1 MARKGEA
8 SYKYSIDISELKK
21 GITDAN
27 RKIKEAQSEFK
38 AASAAMEDWEN
49 TTDGL
54 EAKLKSLD
62 KVQEEERNKLVLV
75 EKQLQLT
82 NERYGESSAQATN
95 MRIKLNNQ
103 QAALNKVVNEYNKY
117 SQRLDDVRAAEK
129 ETTNAADD
137 LADGLEEAN
146 DAAGKTDGYT
156 MAKDVMS
163 NLMSDG
169 IEKVTEK
176 VKDMVLELSGAQTAY
191 NNFSAKTGAVGQE
204 YNDAIDSLYNNAY
217 GSDRTAIAE
226 AMAEVQQQTNE
237 MDSSKLE
244 DYTAKAMLLEE
255 TFGYDVQESMRAV
268 NMLMEQ
274 FGVTSDEAFN
284 MLTQAS
290 QAGLNKNGDLLDT
303 VNEYSV
309 HYKQLGYSAEEM
321 FNSLQ
326 NGTAEGTFSVD
337 KLGDAMKEFGIRT
350 KDTAT
355 TTQEGFGLLGYSA
368 GVSAEQIQ
376 KAEEEIAK
384 LEKNL
389 SYAQA
394 EQAGFNEKTSDLTRQ
409 KNADKIAEYSD
420 ALKAAKRNLNS
431 LKNEGKG
438 ASGSIADLQARFAKG
453 GDTAKKATAEV
464 LKKLFSMDDKV
475 KQNQVGVDLFGT
487 MWEDLGVD
495 AIKALTDTQGE
506 ISKTTDAMEEIKD
519 LKYDDVNTQLT
530 QMWREIETE
539 FVKPVV
545 EKAIPEIKNG
555 VTWVKSNL
563 PTIVPVLSTIAG
575 IIAGMWTI
583 TKVGNFI
590 SAITSIATPVGAVT
604 AVVGALATA
613 IGGVALALQQNNFSL
628 PSDVQEHIDKVNELS
643 DAYNTTHDYIKKAAD
658 DNTSKYS
665 YYEGLWDELQKI
677 VDQNGKIKDGYKEHA
692 EFISNE
698 LSKAMGKDGEIKIVD
713 GVVQKWKELK
723 NTVDE
728 TLKLQQA
735 KSMLSS
741 YEDSYSEAVTKQGSA
756 QDNYNKILSDINAY
770 ESQKK
775 QKEQDV
781 ENLTAQILKTSELDV
796 YKRNNL
802 IAQKAQ
808 AQNDIRRLNEVL
820 SSGDNALYTKLSEA
834 EKVLTGYNAIIE
846 NYGRTQEAI
855 INGDANKVQ
864 EALTRLKNEF
874 VTADTGTKQT
884 LEAQIQTLTNK
895 YNEMKS
901 ASQVEGAKVNEQ
913 ELSNMKSLIDLA
925 KQELEKYKKATQE
938 KTNAT
943 NKSAKKAGEELTES
957 IKKGIQ
963 NGIKDGKIK
972 AGADE
977 LKNAI
982 DNELNQQEYFKNI
995 GKKAGEDII
1004 NAAIEELANRGGAK
1018 NIFSPQEF
1026 SSIAE
1031 ENNSQNPLTS
1041 NYYNTEIHQNFT
1053 NQALS
1058 PFEIYRNTKNI
1069 FNK

>member
-1 MARKGEA
+1 MARKDEA

-27 RKIKEAQSEFK
+27 RKIKEAQSEFR
-38 AASAAMEDWEN
+38 AASAAMEDWED

-62 KVQEEERNKLVLV
+62 KVQEEEKNKLALV
-75 EKQLQLT
+75 EKQLKLT
-82 NERYGESSAQATN
+82 NEQYGENSAQATN

-129 ETTNAADD
+129 EATNAADD
-137 LADGLEEAN
+137 LAESFEEAN
-146 DAAGKTDGYT
+146 DAASKTDGYT

-169 IEKVTEK
+169 IEKVTGK
-176 VKDMVLELSGAQTAY
+176 VKDMVLELSNAQSAY
-191 NNFSAKTGAVGQE
+191 NSFSAKTGAIGKE
-204 YNDAIDSLYNNAY
+204 YDEAIDSLYNNAY

-237 MDSSKLE
+237 MDSTKLE
-244 DYTAKAMLLEE
+244 NFTANALLLQE
-255 TFGYDVQESMRAV
+255 TFGYDIQESMRAV

-274 FGVTSDEAFN
+274 FGVTSDEAVN

-309 HYKQLGYSAEEM
+309 HYKQLGFSAEEM

-355 TTQEGFGLLGYSA
+355 TTQEGFSLLGYSA
-368 GVSAEQIQ
+368 EAAADQMKDGSESA
-376 KAEEEIAK
+376 
-384 LEKNL
+384 
-389 SYAQA
+389 
-394 EQAGFNEKTSDLTRQ
+394 SD
-409 KNADKIAEYSD
+409 
-420 ALKAAKRNLNS
+420 
-431 LKNEGKG
+431 
-438 ASGSIADLQARFAKG
+438 SIADLQSRFAKG
-453 GDTAKKATAEV
+453 GETAKKATNEV
-464 LKKLFSMDDKV
+464 LKRLFNMQDKV
-475 KQNQVGVDLFGT
+475 KQNQAGVDLFGT

-495 AIKALTDTQGE
+495 AVKALTDTQGE
-506 ISKTTDAMEEIKD
+506 ISKTTDAMTEIKD

-530 QMWREIETE
+530 KMWREIETD

-555 VTWVKSNL
+555 VVWVKANL
-563 PTIVPVLSTIAG
+563 PTIVPVLTTIAG
-575 IIAGMWTI
+575 IIAGMWTV
-583 TKVGNFI
+583 TKVGSFV

-604 AVVGALATA
+604 AVVAALATA
-613 IGGVALALQQNNFSL
+613 IGGVALALQQNSFSL
-628 PSDVQEHIDKVNELS
+628 PADVQEHIDKVNELS
-643 DAYNTTHDYIKKAAD
+643 DAYTSTHDNIKKAAD

-665 YYEGLWDELQKI
+665 YYEGLWAELKKI
-677 VDQNGKIKDGYKEHA
+677 VTKNGEIKKGYEEHA

-713 GVVQKWKELK
+713 GVVQKWTELK
-723 NTVDE
+723 DTVED

-741 YEDSYSEAVTKQGSA
+741 YEDSYNEAVTKQGSA
-756 QDNYNKILSDINAY
+756 QDNYNKILSDISAY
-770 ESQKK
+770 EK
-775 QKEQDV
+775 QKEQQQN
-781 ENLTAQILKTSELDV
+781 ELKKLTQQINNTDKLDV
-796 YKRNNL
+796 YKYNNL
-802 IAQKAQ
+802 VTQKVQTQ
-808 AQNDIRRLNEVL
+808 ANIRRLDDALN
-820 SSGDNALYTKLSEA
+820 SGDNALYTKLNEA

-855 INGDANKVQ
+855 ISGDTKKVQ
-864 EALTRLKNEF
+864 EALSRLKNEF
-874 VTADTGTKQT
+874 VTADSGTKKT
-884 LEAQIQTLTNK
+884 LEAQIQTLTSK
-895 YNEMKS
+895 YNEMKA
-901 ASQVEGAKVNEQ
+901 ASQVEGAKVNKQ
-913 ELSNMKSLIDLA
+913 ELTNMESLINLA
-925 KQELEKYKKATQE
+925 KQELEKYKVATQQ

-943 NKSAKKAGEELTES
+943 NKSAKKSGEELTENL
-957 IKKGIQ
+957 KKGIRQ
-963 NGIKDGKIK
+963 GIKDGKIK
-972 AGADE
+972 TAADE
-977 LKNAI
+977 FKTTI
-982 DNELNQQEYFKNI
+982 EKELNREYFRKL
-995 GKKAGEDII
+995 GTKAGEEII
-1004 NAAIEELANRGGAK
+1004 NGAIQELSKRGGAL
-1018 NIFSPQEF
+1018 NYFGTWGF
-1026 SSIAE
+1026 AE
-1031 ENNSQNPLTS
+1031 QAEKDNSQNPLTS
-1041 NYYNTEIHQNFT
+1041 NYYNTEIHQNFM
-1053 NQALS
+1053 NQGLS
-1058 PFEIYRNTKNI
+1058 AFDVYRNTKNV

>member
-204 YNDAIDSLYNNAY
+204 YNDAIDSLYNNEY

-643 DAYNTTHDYIKKAAD
+643 DAYNTTHDNIKKAAD

>member
-1 MARKGEA
+1 MARKDEA

-27 RKIKEAQSEFK
+27 RKIREAQSEFR
-38 AASAAMEDWEN
+38 AVSASMEDWED

-54 EAKLKSLD
+54 EAKLKSLN
-62 KVQEEERNKLVLV
+62 KVQEEEKNKLALV
-75 EKQLQLT
+75 EKQLKLT
-82 NERYGESSAQATN
+82 NERYGESSAQASN

-103 QAALNKVVNEYNKY
+103 QAALNKVASEYEKY
-117 SQRLDDVRAAEK
+117 SQQLDDVRAAEQD
-129 ETTNAADD
+129 TADTASELSD
-137 LADGLEEAN
+137 ELEAAN
-146 DAAGKTDGYT
+146 DAASKTDGYT

-169 IEKVTEK
+169 IEKVTGK
-176 VKDMVLELSGAQTAY
+176 VKDMVLELSNAQNAY
-191 NNFSAKTGAVGQE
+191 NNFSAKTGVIGQE
-204 YNDAIDSLYNNAY
+204 YNEAIDNLYNSAY

-237 MDSSKLE
+237 MDSTKLE
-244 DYTAKAMLLEE
+244 DYTAKALLLEE

-268 NMLMEQ
+268 NMLVEQ

-309 HYKQLGYSAEEM
+309 HYKQLGYSVEEM

-355 TTQEGFGLLGYSA
+355 TTQEGFALLGYA
-368 GVSAEQIQ
+368 
-376 KAEEEIAK
+376 
-384 LEKNL
+384 
-389 SYAQA
+389 
-394 EQAGFNEKTSDLTRQ
+394 
-409 KNADKIAEYSD
+409 ADD
-420 ALKAAKRNLNS
+420 
-431 LKNEGKG
+431 
-438 ASGSIADLQARFAKG
+438 ASGSVNKAGKNATSSIAELQKKFAKG
-453 GDTAKKATAEV
+453 GSSAKQATKEV
-464 LKKLFSMDDKV
+464 LNALFSMDDKV
-475 KQNQVGVDLFGT
+475 KQNQAGVDLFGT

-506 ISKTTDAMEEIKD
+506 ISKTTDAMTEIKD

-555 VTWVKSNL
+555 VVWVKANL
-563 PTIVPVLSTIAG
+563 PTIVPVLTTIAG

-604 AVVGALATA
+604 AVVAALATA
-613 IGGVALALQQNNFSL
+613 IGGVALALQQNSFSL
-628 PSDVQEHIDKVNELS
+628 PADVQEHIDKVNELS
-643 DAYNTTHDYIKKAAD
+643 DAYTSTHDNIKKAAD

-665 YYEGLWDELQKI
+665 YYEGLWAELKKI
-677 VDQNGKIKDGYKEHA
+677 VTKNGEIKKGYEEHA

-713 GVVQKWKELK
+713 GVVQKWTELK
-723 NTVDE
+723 DTVED

-756 QDNYNKILSDINAY
+756 QDAYNKILSDINAY
-770 ESQKK
+770 EK
-775 QKEQDV
+775 QKTD
-781 ENLTAQILKTSELDV
+781 
-796 YKRNNL
+796 R
-802 IAQKAQ
+802 
-808 AQNDIRRLNEVL
+808 QNDLGKYQNQLLGVNKFTEPYKYDKILNQIVQAKADIQKL
-820 SSGDNALYTKLSEA
+820 DSALHSGDNALYTKLESA
-834 EKVLTGYNAIIE
+834 EKVLVGYNAIIE

-855 INGDANKVQ
+855 INGDADKVQ
-864 EALTRLKNEF
+864 QALSRLQNEF
-874 VTADTGTKQT
+874 VTADSGTKKT
-884 LEAQIQTLTNK
+884 LEAQIQTLTSK
-895 YNEMKS
+895 YNEMKA
-901 ASQVEGAKVNEQ
+901 ASQVEGAKVNKQ
-913 ELSNMKSLIDLA
+913 ELTNMESLINLA
-925 KQELEKYKKATQE
+925 KQELEKYKTATQE
-938 KTNAT
+938 KTKAT
-943 NKSAKKAGEELTES
+943 NKSAKKSGEELTENL
-957 IKKGIQ
+957 KKGIKQ
-963 NGIKDGKIK
+963 GIKDGKIK
-972 AGADE
+972 DAADE
-977 LKNAI
+977 FKSTI
-982 DNELNQQEYFKNI
+982 EKELNREYFRKL
-995 GKKAGEDII
+995 GTKAGEEII
-1004 NAAIEELANRGGAK
+1004 NGAMQELSERGGAL
-1018 NIFSPQEF
+1018 NYFGTWGF
-1026 SSIAE
+1026 AE
-1031 ENNSQNPLTS
+1031 QAEKDNSQNPLTS
-1041 NYYNTEIHQNFT
+1041 NYYNTEIHQNFM
-1053 NQALS
+1053 NQGLS
-1058 PFEIYRNTKNI
+1058 AFDVYRNTKNV

>member
-1 MARKGEA
+1 MARKDEA

-27 RKIKEAQSEFK
+27 RKIKEAQSEFR
-38 AASAAMEDWEN
+38 AASAAMEDWED

-62 KVQEEERNKLVLV
+62 KVQEEEKNKLALV
-75 EKQLQLT
+75 EKQLKLT
-82 NERYGESSAQATN
+82 NEQYGENSAQATN

-129 ETTNAADD
+129 EATNAADD
-137 LADGLEEAN
+137 LAESFEEAN
-146 DAAGKTDGYT
+146 DAASKTDGYT

-169 IEKVTEK
+169 IEKVTGK
-176 VKDMVLELSGAQTAY
+176 IKDMVLELSSAQSAY
-191 NNFSAKTGAVGQE
+191 NSFSAKTGAIGKE
-204 YNDAIDSLYNNAY
+204 YDEAIDSLYNNAY

-237 MDSSKLE
+237 MDSTKLE

-268 NMLMEQ
+268 NMLVEQ
-274 FGVTSDEAFN
+274 FGTTGDEAFN

-309 HYKQLGYSAEEM
+309 HYKQLGFSAEEM

-355 TTQEGFGLLGYSA
+355 TTQEGFSLLGYSA
-368 GVSAEQIQ
+368 EATAEQMEDGSES
-376 KAEEEIAK
+376 A
-384 LEKNL
+384 
-389 SYAQA
+389 
-394 EQAGFNEKTSDLTRQ
+394 SD
-409 KNADKIAEYSD
+409 
-420 ALKAAKRNLNS
+420 
-431 LKNEGKG
+431 
-438 ASGSIADLQARFAKG
+438 SIADLQSRFAKG
-453 GDTAKKATAEV
+453 GETAKKATNEV
-464 LKKLFSMDDKV
+464 LKRLFNMQDKV
-475 KQNQVGVDLFGT
+475 KQNQAGVDLFGT

-495 AIKALTDTQGE
+495 AVKALTDTQGE
-506 ISKTTDAMEEIKD
+506 ISKTTDAMTEIKD

-530 QMWREIETE
+530 KMWREIETD

-555 VTWVKSNL
+555 VVWVKANL
-563 PTIVPVLSTIAG
+563 PTIVPVLTTIAG

-604 AVVGALATA
+604 AVVAALAAA
-613 IGGVALALQQNNFSL
+613 IGGVALALQQNSFSL
-628 PSDVQEHIDKVNELS
+628 PADVQEHIDKVNELS
-643 DAYNTTHDYIKKAAD
+643 DAYTSTHESIKKAAD

-665 YYEGLWDELQKI
+665 YYEGLWDEMQKI
-677 VDQNGKIKDGYKEHA
+677 VDQNGEIKDGYEEHA
-692 EFISNE
+692 QFIANE
-698 LSKAMGKDGEIKIVD
+698 LSEAMGENGEIKIVD
-713 GVVQKWKELK
+713 GVVEKWKELK
-723 NTVDE
+723 GTVED

-741 YEDSYSEAVTKQGSA
+741 YEDSYREAVTKQGSA
-756 QDNYNKILSDINAY
+756 QDNYNKILSDISAY
-770 ESQKK
+770 EK
-775 QKEQDV
+775 QKEQQQN
-781 ENLTAQILKTSELDV
+781 ELKKLTQQISNTDKLDV
-796 YKRNNL
+796 YKYNKL
-802 IAQKAQ
+802 VTQKVQTQ
-808 AQNDIRRLNEVL
+808 ANIRRIDDALK
-820 SSGDNALYTKLSEA
+820 SGDNALYTKLNEA
-834 EKVLTGYNAIIE
+834 EKVLSGYNAIIE

-855 INGDANKVQ
+855 ISGDTKKVQ
-864 EALTRLKNEF
+864 EALSRLKNEF
-874 VTADTGTKQT
+874 VTADSGTKKT
-884 LEAQIQTLTNK
+884 LEAQIQTLTSK
-895 YNEMKS
+895 YNEMKA
-901 ASQVEGAKVNEQ
+901 ASQVEGAKVNKQ
-913 ELSNMKSLIDLA
+913 ELTNMESLINLA
-925 KQELEKYKKATQE
+925 KQELEKYKATTQQ

-943 NKSAKKAGEELTES
+943 NKSARKSGEELTENL
-957 IKKGIQ
+957 KKGIRQ
-963 NGIKDGKIK
+963 GIKDGKIK
-972 AGADE
+972 TAADE
-977 LKNAI
+977 FKATI
-982 DNELNQQEYFKNI
+982 EKELNREYFRKL
-995 GKKAGEDII
+995 GTKAGEEII
-1004 NAAIEELANRGGAK
+1004 NGAIQELSKRGGAL
-1018 NIFSPQEF
+1018 NYFGTWGF
-1026 SSIAE
+1026 AE
-1031 ENNSQNPLTS
+1031 QAEKDNSQNPLTS
-1041 NYYNTEIHQNFT
+1041 NYYNTEIHQNFM
-1053 NQALS
+1053 NQGLS
-1058 PFEIYRNTKNI
+1058 AFDVYRNTKNV

>member
-1 MARKGEA
+1 MARKDEA

-27 RKIKEAQSEFK
+27 RKIREAQSEFR
-38 AASAAMEDWEN
+38 AASAAMEDWED

-62 KVQEEERNKLVLV
+62 KVQEEEKNKLALV
-75 EKQLQLT
+75 EKQLKLT
-82 NERYGESSAQATN
+82 NEQYGENSAQATN

-129 ETTNAADD
+129 EATNAADD
-137 LADGLEEAN
+137 LAESFEEAN
-146 DAAGKTDGYT
+146 DAASKTDGYT

-169 IEKVTEK
+169 IEKVTGK
-176 VKDMVLELSGAQTAY
+176 IKDMVLELSSAQSAY
-191 NNFSAKTGAVGQE
+191 NSFSAKTGAIGKE
-204 YNDAIDSLYNNAY
+204 YDEAIDSLYNNAY

-237 MDSSKLE
+237 MDSTKLE

-268 NMLMEQ
+268 NMLVEQ
-274 FGVTSDEAFN
+274 FGTTGDEAFN

-309 HYKQLGYSAEEM
+309 HYKQLGFSAEEM

-355 TTQEGFGLLGYSA
+355 TTQEGFSLLGYSA
-368 GVSAEQIQ
+368 EATAEQMEDGSES
-376 KAEEEIAK
+376 A
-384 LEKNL
+384 
-389 SYAQA
+389 
-394 EQAGFNEKTSDLTRQ
+394 SD
-409 KNADKIAEYSD
+409 
-420 ALKAAKRNLNS
+420 
-431 LKNEGKG
+431 
-438 ASGSIADLQARFAKG
+438 SIADLQSRFAKG
-453 GDTAKKATAEV
+453 GETAKKATNEV
-464 LKKLFSMDDKV
+464 LKRLFNMQDKV
-475 KQNQVGVDLFGT
+475 KQNQAGVDLFGT

-495 AIKALTDTQGE
+495 AVKALTDTQGE
-506 ISKTTDAMEEIKD
+506 ISKTTDAMEEIQD

-530 QMWREIETE
+530 KMWREIETD

-555 VTWVKSNL
+555 VVWVKANL
-563 PTIVPVLSTIAG
+563 PTIVPVLTTIAG

-604 AVVGALATA
+604 AVVAALAAA
-613 IGGVALALQQNNFSL
+613 IGGVALALQQNSFSL
-628 PSDVQEHIDKVNELS
+628 PADVQEHIDKVNELS
-643 DAYNTTHDYIKKAAD
+643 DAYTSTHESIKKAAD

-665 YYEGLWDELQKI
+665 YYEGLWDEMQKI
-677 VDQNGKIKDGYKEHA
+677 VDQNGEIKDGYEEHA
-692 EFISNE
+692 QFIANE
-698 LSKAMGKDGEIKIVD
+698 LSEAMGENGEIKIVD
-713 GVVQKWKELK
+713 GVVEKWKELK
-723 NTVDE
+723 GTVED

-756 QDNYNKILSDINAY
+756 QDNYNKILSDISAY
-770 ESQKK
+770 EK
-775 QKEQDV
+775 QKEQQQN
-781 ENLTAQILKTSELDV
+781 ELKKLTQQISNTDKLDV
-796 YKRNNL
+796 YKYNKL
-802 IAQKAQ
+802 VTQKVQTQ
-808 AQNDIRRLNEVL
+808 ANIRRIDDALK
-820 SSGDNALYTKLSEA
+820 SGDNALYTKLNEA
-834 EKVLTGYNAIIE
+834 EKVLSGYNAIIE

-855 INGDANKVQ
+855 ISGDTKKVQ
-864 EALTRLKNEF
+864 EALSRLKNEF
-874 VTADTGTKQT
+874 VTADSGTKKT
-884 LEAQIQTLTNK
+884 LEAQIQTLTSK
-895 YNEMKS
+895 YNEMKA
-901 ASQVEGAKVNEQ
+901 ASQVEGAKVNKQ
-913 ELSNMKSLIDLA
+913 ELTNMESLINLA
-925 KQELEKYKKATQE
+925 KQELEKYKATTQQ

-943 NKSAKKAGEELTES
+943 NKSAKKSGEELTENL
-957 IKKGIQ
+957 KKGIRQ
-963 NGIKDGKIK
+963 GIKDGKIK
-972 AGADE
+972 TAADE
-977 LKNAI
+977 FKATI
-982 DNELNQQEYFKNI
+982 EKELNREYFKKL
-995 GKKAGEDII
+995 GTKAGEEII
-1004 NAAIEELANRGGAK
+1004 NGAMKELSERGGAL
-1018 NIFSPQEF
+1018 NYFGTWGF
-1026 SSIAE
+1026 AE
-1031 ENNSQNPLTS
+1031 QAEKDNSQNPLTS
-1041 NYYNTEIHQNFT
+1041 NYYNTEIHQNFL
-1053 NQALS
+1053 NQGLS
-1058 PFEIYRNTKNI
+1058 AFDVYRNTKNV

>member
-1 MARKGEA
+1 MARKDEA

-103 QAALNKVVNEYNKY
+103 QAALNRVVNEYNKY

-137 LADGLEEAN
+137 LADGLEKAN

-191 NNFSAKTGAVGQE
+191 NNFSAKTGAIGQE

-355 TTQEGFGLLGYSA
+355 TTQEGFALLGYAAEAAADQMKDGSESA
-368 GVSAEQIQ
+368 
-376 KAEEEIAK
+376 
-384 LEKNL
+384 
-389 SYAQA
+389 
-394 EQAGFNEKTSDLTRQ
+394 SD
-409 KNADKIAEYSD
+409 
-420 ALKAAKRNLNS
+420 
-431 LKNEGKG
+431 
-438 ASGSIADLQARFAKG
+438 SIADLQSRFAKG

-555 VTWVKSNL
+555 ITWTKANL
-563 PTIVPVLSTIAG
+563 PTLVPVLTTIAG
-575 IIAGMWTI
+575 IITTMWSV

-590 SAITSIATPVGAVT
+590 AALTSIATPAGAAV
-604 AVVGALATA
+604 AVVAALATA
-613 IGGVALALQQNNFSL
+613 IGGVALAISQNSFAV
-628 PSDVQEHIDKVNELS
+628 PADVQEHINKIEELG
-643 DAYNTTHDYIKKAAD
+643 DAYKNTHNDIKAAVEA
-658 DNTSKYS
+658 NNSKYT
-665 YYEGLWDELQKI
+665 YYEGLWEELKKI
-677 VDQNGKIKDGYKEHA
+677 VDENGQVKKGYEDHA
-692 EFISNE
+692 KFITTE
-698 LSKAMGKDGEIKIVD
+698 LSEAMGKNGEIGIVN
-713 GVVQKWKELK
+713 GVVEKWKELK
-723 NTVDE
+723 GTIE
-728 TLKLQQA
+728 STLKLEQA

-741 YEDSYSEAVTKQGSA
+741 YEGSYDEAVTKQKTA
-756 QDNYNKILSDINAY
+756 QDAYNKILSDINAY
-770 ESQKK
+770 EK
-775 QKEQDV
+775 QKTD
-781 ENLTAQILKTSELDV
+781 
-796 YKRNNL
+796 R
-802 IAQKAQ
+802 
-808 AQNDIRRLNEVL
+808 QNDLGKYQNQLVGVNKFTEPYEYNKILGQIMQAKADIQRLGSAL
-820 SSGDNALYTKLSEA
+820 HSGDNALYTKLDNA
-834 EKVLTGYNAIIE
+834 EKVLVGYNAIIE

-855 INGDANKVQ
+855 ISGDADKVQ
-864 EALTRLKNEF
+864 QALSRLQNEF
-874 VTADTGTKQT
+874 VTADSGTKKT
-884 LEAQIQTLTNK
+884 LEAQIQTLTSK
-895 YNEMKS
+895 YNEMKA
-901 ASQVEGAKVNEQ
+901 ASQVEGAKVNKQ
-913 ELSNMKSLIDLA
+913 ELTNMESLINLA
-925 KQELEKYKKATQE
+925 KQELEKYKTATQE
-938 KTNAT
+938 KTKAT
-943 NKSAKKAGEELTES
+943 NKSAKKSGEELTKS
-957 IKKGIQ
+957 LKKGIQ
-963 NGIKDGKIK
+963 KGIKDGKIK

-982 DNELNQQEYFKNI
+982 DSELPDDYFRRL
-995 GKKAGEDII
+995 GHKAGEEII
-1004 NAAIEELANRGGAK
+1004 NGAIQELSERGGAL
-1018 NIFSPQEF
+1018 NYFGTWGF
-1026 SSIAE
+1026 AE
-1031 ENNSQNPLTS
+1031 QAEKDNSQNPLTS

>member
-1 MARKGEA
+1 MARKDEA

-103 QAALNKVVNEYNKY
+103 QAALNRVVNEYNKY

-321 FNSLQ
+321 FNSWQ

-376 KAEEEIAK
+376 KAEEKIAK

-420 ALKAAKRNLNS
+420 ALEAAKRNLNS

-475 KQNQVGVDLFGT
+475 KQNQAGVDLFGT

-643 DAYNTTHDYIKKAAD
+643 DAYNTTHDNIKKAAD

-665 YYEGLWDELQKI
+665 YYEGLWEELKKI
-677 VDQNGKIKDGYKEHA
+677 VDKNGQVKKGYKEHA

-698 LSKAMGKDGEIKIVD
+698 LSKAMGKDGEIGIVN
-713 GVVQKWKELK
+713 GVVEKWTELK
-723 NTVDE
+723 DTVE
-728 TLKLQQA
+728 ATLKLQQG
-735 KSMLSS
+735 KSMLNS
-741 YEDSYSEAVTKQGSA
+741 YEDSYNEAITKQGSA
-756 QDNYNKILSDINAY
+756 QDNYNKILSDIDAY
-770 ESQKK
+770 EKQKK
-775 QKEQDV
+775 QREKDV
-781 ENLTAQILKTSELDV
+781 KDLNRQIKNTNILDI
-796 YKRNNL
+796 YKRNKL
-802 IAQKAQ
+802 ITQREQAQ
-808 AQNDIRRLNEVL
+808 ADVRRLDEALN
-820 SSGDNALYTKLSEA
+820 SGDDALYTKLSEA

-855 INGDANKVQ
+855 INGDADKVQ

-895 YNEMKS
+895 YNEMKL
-901 ASQVEGAKVNEQ
+901 ASQAEGAKVNEQ

-938 KTNAT
+938 KTSAT
-943 NKSAKKAGEELTES
+943 NKSAKKAGEGLTES

-972 AGADE
+972 DGADE

-982 DNELNQQEYFKNI
+982 DSELNKQEYFKNL
-995 GKKAGEDII
+995 GKKVGEDII
-1004 NAAIEELANRGGAK
+1004 NGAIWELANRGGAK
-1018 NIFSPQEF
+1018 NVYGPQEF
-1026 SSIAE
+1026 RSIAE
-1031 ENNSQNPLTS
+1031 NENPLTT

>member
-1 MARKGEA
+1 MARKDEA

-103 QAALNKVVNEYNKY
+103 QAALNRVVNEYNKY

-355 TTQEGFGLLGYSA
+355 TTQEGFALLGYAADDASDSINKA
-368 GVSAEQIQ
+368 G
-376 KAEEEIAK
+376 
-384 LEKNL
+384 
-389 SYAQA
+389 
-394 EQAGFNEKTSDLTRQ
+394 
-409 KNADKIAEYSD
+409 KNATSSIAE
-420 ALKAAKRNLNS
+420 
-431 LKNEGKG
+431 
-438 ASGSIADLQARFAKG
+438 LQKKFAKG
-453 GDTAKKATAEV
+453 GSSAKQATKEV
-464 LKKLFSMDDKV
+464 LNALFSMDDKV
-475 KQNQVGVDLFGT
+475 KQNQAGVDLFGT

-495 AIKALTDTQGE
+495 AVKALTDTQGE
-506 ISKTTDAMEEIKD
+506 ISKTTDAMKEIKD

-555 VTWVKSNL
+555 ISWVKANL
-563 PTIVPVLSTIAG
+563 PTLVPVLMTIAG
-575 IIAGMWTI
+575 IVTTMWTV

-590 SAITSIATPVGAVT
+590 AALTSIATPAGAAV
-604 AVVGALATA
+604 AVVAALATA
-613 IGGVALALQQNNFSL
+613 IGGVALAISQNSFAV
-628 PSDVQEHIDKVNELS
+628 PADVQEHINKIEELG
-643 DAYNTTHDYIKKAAD
+643 DAYKNTHNDIKAAVEA
-658 DNTSKYS
+658 NNSKYT

-698 LSKAMGKDGEIKIVD
+698 LSKAMGKNGEIGIVD

-723 NTVDE
+723 GTIE
-728 TLKLQQA
+728 STLKLEQA

-741 YEDSYSEAVTKQGSA
+741 YEGSYDEAVTKQKTA
-756 QDNYNKILSDINAY
+756 QDAYNKILSDINAY
-770 ESQKK
+770 EK
-775 QKEQDV
+775 QKTD
-781 ENLTAQILKTSELDV
+781 
-796 YKRNNL
+796 R
-802 IAQKAQ
+802 
-808 AQNDIRRLNEVL
+808 QNDLGKYQNQLLGVNKFAEPYEYNKILGQIMQAKADIQRLGSAL
-820 SSGDNALYTKLSEA
+820 HSGDNALYTKLDNA
-834 EKVLTGYNAIIE
+834 EKVLVGYNAIIE

-855 INGDANKVQ
+855 ISGDADKVQ
-864 EALTRLKNEF
+864 QALSRLQNEF
-874 VTADTGTKQT
+874 VTADSGTKKT
-884 LEAQIQTLTNK
+884 LEAQIQTLTSK
-895 YNEMKS
+895 YNEMKA
-901 ASQVEGAKVNEQ
+901 ASQVEGAKVNKQ
-913 ELSNMKSLIDLA
+913 ELTNMESLINLA
-925 KQELEKYKKATQE
+925 KQELEKYKAATQQ

-943 NKSAKKAGEELTES
+943 NKSAKKSGEELTKS
-957 IKKGIQ
+957 LKKGIQ
-963 NGIKDGKIK
+963 KGIKDGQIK
-972 AGADE
+972 ELADN
-977 LKNAI
+977 LKSAI
-982 DNELNQQEYFKNI
+982 DSELPADYFSRL
-995 GKKAGEDII
+995 GHKAGEEII
-1004 NAAIEELANRGGAK
+1004 NGAIQELSERGGAL
-1018 NIFSPQEF
+1018 NYFGTWGF
-1026 SSIAE
+1026 AE
-1031 ENNSQNPLTS
+1031 QAEKDNSQNPLTS

>member
-1 MARKGEA
+1 MARKDEA

-103 QAALNKVVNEYNKY
+103 QAALNRVVNEYNKY

-191 NNFSAKTGAVGQE
+191 NNFSAKTGAIGQE

-337 KLGDAMKEFGIRT
+337 KLGDAMKEFGVRT

-420 ALKAAKRNLNS
+420 ALEAAKRNLNS

-475 KQNQVGVDLFGT
+475 KQNQAGVDLFGT

-575 IIAGMWTI
+575 IIAGMWTV

-643 DAYNTTHDYIKKAAD
+643 DAYNTTHDNIKKAAD

-698 LSKAMGKDGEIKIVD
+698 LSKAMGKDGEIGIVN

-723 NTVDE
+723 NTVE
-728 TLKLQQA
+728 ATLKLQQG
-735 KSMLSS
+735 KSMLNS

-756 QDNYNKILSDINAY
+756 QDNYNKILSDIDAY
-770 ESQKK
+770 EKQKK
-775 QKEQDV
+775 QREKDV
-781 ENLTAQILKTSELDV
+781 KDLNRQIKNTNILDT
-796 YKRNNL
+796 YKRNKL
-802 IAQKAQ
+802 IAQREQAQ
-808 AQNDIRRLNEVL
+808 ADVRRLDEALN
-820 SSGDNALYTKLSEA
+820 SGDDALYTKLSEA

-855 INGDANKVQ
+855 INGDADKVQ

-895 YNEMKS
+895 YNEMKL
-901 ASQVEGAKVNEQ
+901 ASQAEGAKVNEQ

-943 NKSAKKAGEELTES
+943 NKSAKKAGEGLTES

-982 DNELNQQEYFKNI
+982 DSELNKQEYFKNL
-995 GKKAGEDII
+995 GKKVGEDII
-1004 NAAIEELANRGGAK
+1004 NGAIWELANNDGAK
-1018 NIFSPQEF
+1018 NVYGPQEF
-1026 SSIAE
+1026 RSIAE
-1031 ENNSQNPLTS
+1031 NENPLTT
-1041 NYYNTEIHQNFT
+1041 NYYNTEIHQNFA

>member
-1 MARKGEA
+1 MARKDEA

-38 AASAAMEDWEN
+38 AASGAMEDWGN

-62 KVQEEERNKLVLV
+62 KVQEEEKNKLALV
-75 EKQLQLT
+75 EKQLKLT

-103 QAALNKVVNEYNKY
+103 QAALNRVVNEYNKY

-137 LADGLEEAN
+137 LADGLEKAN

-169 IEKVTEK
+169 IEKVTGK
-176 VKDMVLELSGAQTAY
+176 VKDMVLELSNAQSAY
-191 NNFSAKTGAVGQE
+191 NSFSAKTGAIGKE
-204 YNDAIDSLYNNAY
+204 YDEAIDSLYNNAY

-237 MDSSKLE
+237 MDSTKLE

-268 NMLMEQ
+268 NMLVEQ

-284 MLTQAS
+284 MLAQAS
-290 QAGLNKNGDLLDT
+290 QAGLNKSGDLLDT

-355 TTQEGFGLLGYSA
+355 TTQEGFALLGYA
-368 GVSAEQIQ
+368 
-376 KAEEEIAK
+376 
-384 LEKNL
+384 
-389 SYAQA
+389 
-394 EQAGFNEKTSDLTRQ
+394 
-409 KNADKIAEYSD
+409 AD
-420 ALKAAKRNLNS
+420 
-431 LKNEGKG
+431 G
-438 ASGSIADLQARFAKG
+438 ASGSINKAEKNATSSIAELQKKFAKG
-453 GDTAKKATAEV
+453 GSSAKQATKEV
-464 LKKLFSMDDKV
+464 LNALFSMDDKV
-475 KQNQVGVDLFGT
+475 KQNQAGVDLFGT

-506 ISKTTDAMEEIKD
+506 INKTADAMTEIKD

-530 QMWREIETE
+530 KMWREIETD

-555 VTWVKSNL
+555 VVWVKANL
-563 PTIVPVLSTIAG
+563 PTIVPVLTTIAG

-604 AVVGALATA
+604 AVVAALAAA
-613 IGGVALALQQNNFSL
+613 IGGVALALQQNSFSL
-628 PSDVQEHIDKVNELS
+628 PADVQEHIDKVNELS
-643 DAYNTTHDYIKKAAD
+643 DAYNTTHDNIKKAAD
-658 DNTSKYS
+658 DNTSKYN
-665 YYEGLWDELQKI
+665 YYEGLWDEMQKI
-677 VDQNGKIKDGYKEHA
+677 VDQNGEIKDGYEEHA

-723 NTVDE
+723 GTVED

-756 QDNYNKILSDINAY
+756 QDNYNKILSDISAY
-770 ESQKK
+770 EK
-775 QKEQDV
+775 QKEQQQN
-781 ENLTAQILKTSELDV
+781 ELKKLTQQISNTDKLDV
-796 YKRNNL
+796 YKYNKL
-802 IAQKAQ
+802 VTQKVQTQ
-808 AQNDIRRLNEVL
+808 ANIRRLDDALN
-820 SSGDNALYTKLSEA
+820 SGDNALYTKLSEA

-855 INGDANKVQ
+855 ISGDTKKVQ
-864 EALTRLKNEF
+864 EALSRLKNEF
-874 VTADTGTKQT
+874 VTADSGTKKT
-884 LEAQIQTLTNK
+884 LEAQIQTLTSK
-895 YNEMKS
+895 YNEMKA
-901 ASQVEGAKVNEQ
+901 ASQVEGAKVNKQ
-913 ELSNMKSLIDLA
+913 ELTNMESLINLA
-925 KQELEKYKKATQE
+925 KQELEKYKVATQQ

-943 NKSAKKAGEELTES
+943 NKSAKKSGEELTENL
-957 IKKGIQ
+957 KKGIRQ
-963 NGIKDGKIK
+963 GIKDGKIK
-972 AGADE
+972 TATDE
-977 LKNAI
+977 FKGTI
-982 DNELNQQEYFKNI
+982 EKELNREYFKKL
-995 GKKAGEDII
+995 GTKAGEEII
-1004 NAAIEELANRGGAK
+1004 NGAIQELSKRGGAL
-1018 NIFSPQEF
+1018 NYFGTWGF
-1026 SSIAE
+1026 AE
-1031 ENNSQNPLTS
+1031 QAEKDNSQNPLTS
-1041 NYYNTEIHQNFT
+1041 NYYNTEIHQNFM
-1053 NQALS
+1053 NQGLS
-1058 PFEIYRNTKNI
+1058 AFDVYRNTKNV

>member
-1 MARKGEA
+1 MAKKDEA

-62 KVQEEERNKLVLV
+62 KVQEEERNKLALV

-103 QAALNKVVNEYNKY
+103 QAALNRVVNEYNKY

-355 TTQEGFGLLGYSA
+355 TPQEGFALLGYAAEAAADQMKDGSESA
-368 GVSAEQIQ
+368 
-376 KAEEEIAK
+376 
-384 LEKNL
+384 
-389 SYAQA
+389 
-394 EQAGFNEKTSDLTRQ
+394 SD
-409 KNADKIAEYSD
+409 
-420 ALKAAKRNLNS
+420 
-431 LKNEGKG
+431 
-438 ASGSIADLQARFAKG
+438 SIADLQSRFAKG
-453 GDTAKKATAEV
+453 GETAKKATDEV
-464 LKKLFSMDDKV
+464 LKRLFNMQDKV
-475 KQNQVGVDLFGT
+475 KQNQAGVDLFGT

-555 VTWVKSNL
+555 ITWTKANL
-563 PTIVPVLSTIAG
+563 PTLVPVLTTIAG
-575 IIAGMWTI
+575 IITTMWSV

-590 SAITSIATPVGAVT
+590 AALTSIATPAGAAV
-604 AVVGALATA
+604 AVVAALATA
-613 IGGVALALQQNNFSL
+613 IGGVALAISQNSFAV
-628 PSDVQEHIDKVNELS
+628 PADVQEHINKIEELG
-643 DAYNTTHDYIKKAAD
+643 DAYKNTHNDIKAAVEA
-658 DNTSKYS
+658 NNSKYT

-677 VDQNGKIKDGYKEHA
+677 VDKNGEIKAGYEDHA
-692 EFISNE
+692 KYITTE
-698 LSKAMGKDGEIKIVD
+698 LSKAMGENGEIGIVD

-723 NTVDE
+723 GTIE
-728 TLKLQQA
+728 STLKLEQA

-741 YEDSYSEAVTKQGSA
+741 YEGSYDEAVTKQKTA
-756 QDNYNKILSDINAY
+756 QDAYNKILSDINAY
-770 ESQKK
+770 EK
-775 QKEQDV
+775 QKTD
-781 ENLTAQILKTSELDV
+781 
-796 YKRNNL
+796 R
-802 IAQKAQ
+802 
-808 AQNDIRRLNEVL
+808 QNDLGKYQNQLLGVNKFAEPYEYNKILGQIMQAKADIQRLGSAL
-820 SSGDNALYTKLSEA
+820 HSGDNALYTKLDNA
-834 EKVLTGYNAIIE
+834 EKVLVGYNAIIE

-855 INGDANKVQ
+855 ISGDADKVQ
-864 EALTRLKNEF
+864 QALSRLQNEF
-874 VTADTGTKQT
+874 VTADSGTKKT
-884 LEAQIQTLTNK
+884 LEAQIQTLTSK
-895 YNEMKS
+895 YNEMKA
-901 ASQVEGAKVNEQ
+901 ASQVEGAKVNKQ
-913 ELSNMKSLIDLA
+913 ELTNMESLINLA
-925 KQELEKYKKATQE
+925 KQELEKYKAATQQ

-943 NKSAKKAGEELTES
+943 NKSAKKSGEELTENL
-957 IKKGIQ
+957 KKGIKQ
-963 NGIKDGKIK
+963 GIKDGKIK
-972 AGADE
+972 DAANE
-977 LKNAI
+977 FKSTI
-982 DNELNQQEYFKNI
+982 EKELNREYFRKL
-995 GKKAGEDII
+995 GTKAGEEII
-1004 NAAIEELANRGGAK
+1004 NGAMKELSERGGAL
-1018 NIFSPQEF
+1018 NYFGTWGF
-1026 SSIAE
+1026 AE
-1031 ENNSQNPLTS
+1031 QAEKDNSQNPLMS

>member
-1 MARKGEA
+1 MARKDEA

-27 RKIKEAQSEFK
+27 RKIREAQSEFR
-38 AASAAMEDWEN
+38 AASAAMEDWKD

-62 KVQEEERNKLVLV
+62 KVQEEEKNKLALV
-75 EKQLQLT
+75 EKQLKLT
-82 NERYGESSAQATN
+82 NEQYGENSAQATN

-129 ETTNAADD
+129 EATNAADD
-137 LADGLEEAN
+137 LAESFEEAN
-146 DAAGKTDGYT
+146 DAASKTDGYT

-169 IEKVTEK
+169 IEKVTGK
-176 VKDMVLELSGAQTAY
+176 IKDMVLELSSAQSAY
-191 NNFSAKTGAVGQE
+191 NSFSAKTGAIGKE
-204 YNDAIDSLYNNAY
+204 YDEAIDSLYNNAY

-237 MDSSKLE
+237 MDSTKLE

-268 NMLMEQ
+268 NMLVEQ
-274 FGVTSDEAFN
+274 FGTTGDEAFN

-309 HYKQLGYSAEEM
+309 HYKQLGFSAEEM

-355 TTQEGFGLLGYSA
+355 TTQEGFSLLGYSA
-368 GVSAEQIQ
+368 EATAEQMEDGSES
-376 KAEEEIAK
+376 A
-384 LEKNL
+384 
-389 SYAQA
+389 
-394 EQAGFNEKTSDLTRQ
+394 SD
-409 KNADKIAEYSD
+409 
-420 ALKAAKRNLNS
+420 
-431 LKNEGKG
+431 
-438 ASGSIADLQARFAKG
+438 SIADLQSRFAKG
-453 GDTAKKATAEV
+453 GETAKKATNEV
-464 LKKLFSMDDKV
+464 LKRLFNMQDKV
-475 KQNQVGVDLFGT
+475 KQNQAGVDLFGT

-495 AIKALTDTQGE
+495 AVKALTDTQGE
-506 ISKTTDAMEEIKD
+506 ISKTTDAMEEIQD

-530 QMWREIETE
+530 KMWREIETD

-555 VTWVKSNL
+555 VVWVKANL
-563 PTIVPVLSTIAG
+563 PTIVPVLTTIAG

-604 AVVGALATA
+604 AVVAALAAA
-613 IGGVALALQQNNFSL
+613 IGGVALALQQNSFSL
-628 PSDVQEHIDKVNELS
+628 PADVQEHIDKVNELS
-643 DAYNTTHDYIKKAAD
+643 DAYTSTHESIKKAAD

-665 YYEGLWDELQKI
+665 YYEGLWDEMQKI
-677 VDQNGKIKDGYKEHA
+677 VDQNGEIKDGYEEHA
-692 EFISNE
+692 QFIANE
-698 LSKAMGKDGEIKIVD
+698 LSEAMGENGEIKIVD
-713 GVVQKWKELK
+713 GVVEKWKELK
-723 NTVDE
+723 GTVED

-756 QDNYNKILSDINAY
+756 QDNYNKILSDISAY
-770 ESQKK
+770 EK
-775 QKEQDV
+775 QKEQQQN
-781 ENLTAQILKTSELDV
+781 ELKKLTQQISNTDKLDV
-796 YKRNNL
+796 YKYNKL
-802 IAQKAQ
+802 VTQKVQTQ
-808 AQNDIRRLNEVL
+808 ANIRRIDDALK
-820 SSGDNALYTKLSEA
+820 SGDNALYTKLNEA
-834 EKVLTGYNAIIE
+834 EKVLSGYNAIIE

-855 INGDANKVQ
+855 ISGDTKKVQ
-864 EALTRLKNEF
+864 EALSRLKNEF
-874 VTADTGTKQT
+874 VTADSGTKKT
-884 LEAQIQTLTNK
+884 LEAQIQTLTSK
-895 YNEMKS
+895 YNEMKA
-901 ASQVEGAKVNEQ
+901 ASQVEGAKVNKQ
-913 ELSNMKSLIDLA
+913 ELTNMESLINLA
-925 KQELEKYKKATQE
+925 KQELEKYKATTQQ

-943 NKSAKKAGEELTES
+943 NKSAKKSGEELTENL
-957 IKKGIQ
+957 KKGIRQ
-963 NGIKDGKIK
+963 GIKDGKIK
-972 AGADE
+972 TAADE
-977 LKNAI
+977 FKATI
-982 DNELNQQEYFKNI
+982 EKELNREYFKKL
-995 GKKAGEDII
+995 GTKAGEEII
-1004 NAAIEELANRGGAK
+1004 NGAMKELSERGGAL
-1018 NIFSPQEF
+1018 NYFGTWGF
-1026 SSIAE
+1026 AE
-1031 ENNSQNPLTS
+1031 QAEKDNSQNPLTS
-1041 NYYNTEIHQNFT
+1041 NYYNTEIHQNFL
-1053 NQALS
+1053 NQGLS
-1058 PFEIYRNTKNI
+1058 AFDVYRNTKNV

>member
-1 MARKGEA
+1 MARKDEA

-95 MRIKLNNQ
+95 MRIKFNNQ

-129 ETTNAADD
+129 ETTNATDD

-191 NNFSAKTGAVGQE
+191 NNFSAKTGAIGQE

-420 ALKAAKRNLNS
+420 ALETAKRNLNS

-475 KQNQVGVDLFGT
+475 KQNQAGVDLFGT

-643 DAYNTTHDYIKKAAD
+643 DAYNTTHDNIKKAAD

-723 NTVDE
+723 NTVNE

-802 IAQKAQ
+802 IAQKHQ

-834 EKVLTGYNAIIE
+834 EKVLTRYNAIIE

>member
-1 MARKGEA
+1 MARKDEA

-95 MRIKLNNQ
+95 MRIKFNNQ

-129 ETTNAADD
+129 ETTNATDD

-420 ALKAAKRNLNS
+420 ALEAAKRNLNS

-475 KQNQVGVDLFGT
+475 KQNQAGVDLFGT

-643 DAYNTTHDYIKKAAD
+643 DAYNTTHDNIKKAAD

>member
-1 MARKGEA
+1 MARKDEA

-27 RKIKEAQSEFK
+27 RKIREAQSEFR
-38 AASAAMEDWEN
+38 AASAAMEDWED

-62 KVQEEERNKLVLV
+62 KVQEEEKNKLALV
-75 EKQLQLT
+75 EKQLKLT
-82 NERYGESSAQATN
+82 NEQYGENSAQATN

-129 ETTNAADD
+129 EATNAADD
-137 LADGLEEAN
+137 LAESFEEAN
-146 DAAGKTDGYT
+146 DAASKTDGYT

-169 IEKVTEK
+169 IEKVTGK
-176 VKDMVLELSGAQTAY
+176 IKDMVLELSSAQSAY
-191 NNFSAKTGAVGQE
+191 NSFSAKTGAIGKE
-204 YNDAIDSLYNNAY
+204 YDEAIDSLYNNAY

-237 MDSSKLE
+237 MDSTKLE

-268 NMLMEQ
+268 NMLVEQ
-274 FGVTSDEAFN
+274 FGTTGDEAFN

-309 HYKQLGYSAEEM
+309 HYKQLGFSAEEM

-355 TTQEGFGLLGYSA
+355 TTQEGFSLLGYSA
-368 GVSAEQIQ
+368 EATAEQMEDGSES
-376 KAEEEIAK
+376 A
-384 LEKNL
+384 
-389 SYAQA
+389 
-394 EQAGFNEKTSDLTRQ
+394 SD
-409 KNADKIAEYSD
+409 
-420 ALKAAKRNLNS
+420 
-431 LKNEGKG
+431 
-438 ASGSIADLQARFAKG
+438 SIADLQSRFAKG
-453 GDTAKKATAEV
+453 GETAKKATNEV
-464 LKKLFSMDDKV
+464 LKRLFNMQDKV
-475 KQNQVGVDLFGT
+475 KQNQAGVDLFGT

-495 AIKALTDTQGE
+495 AVKALTDTQGE
-506 ISKTTDAMEEIKD
+506 ISKTTDAMEEIQD

-530 QMWREIETE
+530 KMWREIETD

-555 VTWVKSNL
+555 VVWVKANL
-563 PTIVPVLSTIAG
+563 PTIVPVLTTIAG

-604 AVVGALATA
+604 AVVAALAAA
-613 IGGVALALQQNNFSL
+613 IGGVALALQQNSFSL
-628 PSDVQEHIDKVNELS
+628 PADVQEHIDKVNELS
-643 DAYNTTHDYIKKAAD
+643 DAYTSTHESIKKAAD

-665 YYEGLWDELQKI
+665 YYEGLWDEMQKI
-677 VDQNGKIKDGYKEHA
+677 VDQNGEIKDGYEEHA
-692 EFISNE
+692 QFIANE
-698 LSKAMGKDGEIKIVD
+698 LSEAMGENGEIKIVD
-713 GVVQKWKELK
+713 GVVEKWKELK
-723 NTVDE
+723 GTVED

-756 QDNYNKILSDINAY
+756 QDNYNKILSDISAY
-770 ESQKK
+770 EK
-775 QKEQDV
+775 QKEQQQN
-781 ENLTAQILKTSELDV
+781 ELKKLTQQISNTDKLDV
-796 YKRNNL
+796 YKYNNL
-802 IAQKAQ
+802 VTQKVQTQ
-808 AQNDIRRLNEVL
+808 ANIRRLDDALN
-820 SSGDNALYTKLSEA
+820 SGDNALYTKLNEA

-855 INGDANKVQ
+855 ISGDTKKVQ
-864 EALTRLKNEF
+864 EALSRLKNEF
-874 VTADTGTKQT
+874 VTADSGTKKT
-884 LEAQIQTLTNK
+884 LEAQIQTLTSK
-895 YNEMKS
+895 YNEMKA
-901 ASQVEGAKVNEQ
+901 ASQVEGAKVNKQ
-913 ELSNMKSLIDLA
+913 ELTNMESLINLA
-925 KQELEKYKKATQE
+925 KQELEKYKVATQQ

-943 NKSAKKAGEELTES
+943 NKSAKKSGEELTENL
-957 IKKGIQ
+957 KKGIRQ
-963 NGIKDGKIK
+963 GIKDGKIK
-972 AGADE
+972 TAADE
-977 LKNAI
+977 FKATI
-982 DNELNQQEYFKNI
+982 EKELNREYFRKL
-995 GKKAGEDII
+995 GTKAGEEII
-1004 NAAIEELANRGGAK
+1004 NGAIQELSERGGAL
-1018 NIFSPQEF
+1018 NYFGTWGF
-1026 SSIAE
+1026 AE
-1031 ENNSQNPLTS
+1031 QAEKDNSQNPLTS
-1041 NYYNTEIHQNFT
+1041 NYYNTEIHQNFM
-1053 NQALS
+1053 NQGLS
-1058 PFEIYRNTKNI
+1058 AFDVYRNTKNV

>member
-1 MARKGEA
+1 MARKDEA

-27 RKIKEAQSEFK
+27 RKIKEAQSEFR
-38 AASAAMEDWEN
+38 AASAAMEDWED

-62 KVQEEERNKLVLV
+62 KVQEEEKNKLALV
-75 EKQLQLT
+75 EKQLKLT
-82 NERYGESSAQATN
+82 NEQYGENSAQATN

-129 ETTNAADD
+129 EATNAADD
-137 LADGLEEAN
+137 LAESFEEAN
-146 DAAGKTDGYT
+146 DAASKTDGYT

-169 IEKVTEK
+169 IEKVTGK
-176 VKDMVLELSGAQTAY
+176 IKDMVLELSSAQSAY
-191 NNFSAKTGAVGQE
+191 NSFSAKTGAIGKE
-204 YNDAIDSLYNNAY
+204 YDEAIDSLYNNAY

-237 MDSSKLE
+237 MDSTKLE

-268 NMLMEQ
+268 NMLVEQ
-274 FGVTSDEAFN
+274 FGTTGDEAFN

-309 HYKQLGYSAEEM
+309 HYKQLGFSAEEM

-355 TTQEGFGLLGYSA
+355 TTQEGFSLLGYSA
-368 GVSAEQIQ
+368 EATAEQMEDGSES
-376 KAEEEIAK
+376 A
-384 LEKNL
+384 
-389 SYAQA
+389 
-394 EQAGFNEKTSDLTRQ
+394 SD
-409 KNADKIAEYSD
+409 
-420 ALKAAKRNLNS
+420 
-431 LKNEGKG
+431 
-438 ASGSIADLQARFAKG
+438 SIADLQSRFAKG
-453 GDTAKKATAEV
+453 GETAKKATNEV
-464 LKKLFSMDDKV
+464 LKRLFNMQDKV
-475 KQNQVGVDLFGT
+475 KQNQAGVDLFGT

-495 AIKALTDTQGE
+495 AVKALTDTQGE
-506 ISKTTDAMEEIKD
+506 ISKTTDAMTEIKD

-530 QMWREIETE
+530 KMWREIETD

-555 VTWVKSNL
+555 VVWVKANL
-563 PTIVPVLSTIAG
+563 PTIVPVLTTIAG

-604 AVVGALATA
+604 AVVAALAAA
-613 IGGVALALQQNNFSL
+613 IGGVALALQQNSFSL
-628 PSDVQEHIDKVNELS
+628 PADVQEHIDKVNELS
-643 DAYNTTHDYIKKAAD
+643 DAYTSTHESIKKAAD

-665 YYEGLWDELQKI
+665 YYEGLWDEMQKI
-677 VDQNGKIKDGYKEHA
+677 VDQNGEIKDGYEEHA
-692 EFISNE
+692 QFIANE
-698 LSKAMGKDGEIKIVD
+698 LSEAMGENGEIKIVD
-713 GVVQKWKELK
+713 GVVEKWKELK
-723 NTVDE
+723 GTVED

-756 QDNYNKILSDINAY
+756 QDNYNKILSDISAY
-770 ESQKK
+770 EK
-775 QKEQDV
+775 QKEQQQN
-781 ENLTAQILKTSELDV
+781 ELKKLTQQISNTDKLDV
-796 YKRNNL
+796 YKYNKL
-802 IAQKAQ
+802 VTQKVQTQ
-808 AQNDIRRLNEVL
+808 ANIRRIDDALK
-820 SSGDNALYTKLSEA
+820 SGDNALYTKLNEA
-834 EKVLTGYNAIIE
+834 EKVLSGYNAIIE

-855 INGDANKVQ
+855 ISGDTKKVQ
-864 EALTRLKNEF
+864 EALSRLKNEF
-874 VTADTGTKQT
+874 VTADSGTKKT
-884 LEAQIQTLTNK
+884 LEAQIQTLTSK
-895 YNEMKS
+895 YNEMKA
-901 ASQVEGAKVNEQ
+901 ASQVEGAKVNKQ
-913 ELSNMKSLIDLA
+913 ELTNMESLINLA
-925 KQELEKYKKATQE
+925 KQELEKYKATTQQ

-943 NKSAKKAGEELTES
+943 NKSARKSGEELTENL
-957 IKKGIQ
+957 KKGIRQ
-963 NGIKDGKIK
+963 GIKDGKIK
-972 AGADE
+972 NAADE
-977 LKNAI
+977 FKATI
-982 DNELNQQEYFKNI
+982 EKELNREYFRKL
-995 GKKAGEDII
+995 GTKAGEEII
-1004 NAAIEELANRGGAK
+1004 NGAMKELSERGGAL
-1018 NIFSPQEF
+1018 NYFGTWGF
-1026 SSIAE
+1026 AE
-1031 ENNSQNPLTS
+1031 QAEKDNSQNPLTS
-1041 NYYNTEIHQNFT
+1041 NYYNTEIHQNFM
-1053 NQALS
+1053 NQGLS
-1058 PFEIYRNTKNI
+1058 AFDVYRNTKNV

>member
-643 DAYNTTHDYIKKAAD
+643 DAYNTTHDNIKKAAD

>member
-1 MARKGEA
+1 MARKDEA

-27 RKIKEAQSEFK
+27 RKIKEAQSEFR
-38 AASAAMEDWEN
+38 AASAAMEDWED

-62 KVQEEERNKLVLV
+62 KVQEEEKNKLALV
-75 EKQLQLT
+75 EKQLKLT
-82 NERYGESSAQATN
+82 NEQYGENSAQATN

-129 ETTNAADD
+129 EATNAADD
-137 LADGLEEAN
+137 LAESFEEAN
-146 DAAGKTDGYT
+146 DAASKTDGYT

-169 IEKVTEK
+169 IEKVTGK
-176 VKDMVLELSGAQTAY
+176 VKDMVLELSNAQSAY
-191 NNFSAKTGAVGQE
+191 NSFSAKTGAIGKE
-204 YNDAIDSLYNNAY
+204 YDEAIDSLYNNAY

-237 MDSSKLE
+237 MDSTKLE
-244 DYTAKAMLLEE
+244 NFTANALLLQE
-255 TFGYDVQESMRAV
+255 TFGYDIQESMRAV

-309 HYKQLGYSAEEM
+309 HYKQLGFSAEEM

-355 TTQEGFGLLGYSA
+355 TTQEGFSLLGYSA
-368 GVSAEQIQ
+368 EAAADQMKDGSESA
-376 KAEEEIAK
+376 
-384 LEKNL
+384 
-389 SYAQA
+389 
-394 EQAGFNEKTSDLTRQ
+394 SD
-409 KNADKIAEYSD
+409 
-420 ALKAAKRNLNS
+420 
-431 LKNEGKG
+431 
-438 ASGSIADLQARFAKG
+438 SIADLQSRFAKG
-453 GDTAKKATAEV
+453 GETAKKATNEV
-464 LKKLFSMDDKV
+464 LKRLFNMQDKV
-475 KQNQVGVDLFGT
+475 KQNQAGVDLFGT

-495 AIKALTDTQGE
+495 AVKALTDTQGE
-506 ISKTTDAMEEIKD
+506 ISKTTDAMTEIKD

-530 QMWREIETE
+530 KMWREIETD

-555 VTWVKSNL
+555 VVWVKANL
-563 PTIVPVLSTIAG
+563 PTIVPVLTTIAG
-575 IIAGMWTI
+575 IIAGMWTV
-583 TKVGNFI
+583 TKVGSFV

-604 AVVGALATA
+604 AVVAALATA
-613 IGGVALALQQNNFSL
+613 IGGVALALQQNSFSL
-628 PSDVQEHIDKVNELS
+628 PADVQEHIDKVNELS
-643 DAYNTTHDYIKKAAD
+643 DAYTSTHDNIKKAAD

-665 YYEGLWDELQKI
+665 YYEGLWAELKKI
-677 VDQNGKIKDGYKEHA
+677 VTKNGEIKKGYEEHA

-713 GVVQKWKELK
+713 GVVQKWTELK
-723 NTVDE
+723 DTVED

-741 YEDSYSEAVTKQGSA
+741 YEDSYNEAVTKQGSA
-756 QDNYNKILSDINAY
+756 QDNYNKILSDISAY
-770 ESQKK
+770 EK
-775 QKEQDV
+775 QKEQQQN
-781 ENLTAQILKTSELDV
+781 ELKKLTQQINNTDKLDV
-796 YKRNNL
+796 YKYNNL
-802 IAQKAQ
+802 VTQKVQTQ
-808 AQNDIRRLNEVL
+808 ANIRRLDDALN
-820 SSGDNALYTKLSEA
+820 SGDNALYTKLNEA

-855 INGDANKVQ
+855 ISGDTKKVQ
-864 EALTRLKNEF
+864 EALSRLKNEF
-874 VTADTGTKQT
+874 VTADSGTKKT
-884 LEAQIQTLTNK
+884 LEAQIQTLTSK
-895 YNEMKS
+895 YNEMKA
-901 ASQVEGAKVNEQ
+901 ASQVEGAKVNKQ
-913 ELSNMKSLIDLA
+913 ELTNMESLINLA
-925 KQELEKYKKATQE
+925 KQELEKYKVATQQ

-943 NKSAKKAGEELTES
+943 NKSAKKSGEELTENL
-957 IKKGIQ
+957 KKGIRQ
-963 NGIKDGKIK
+963 GIKDGKIK
-972 AGADE
+972 TAADE
-977 LKNAI
+977 FKATI
-982 DNELNQQEYFKNI
+982 EKELNREYFRKL
-995 GKKAGEDII
+995 GTKAGEEII
-1004 NAAIEELANRGGAK
+1004 NGAIQELSERGGAL
-1018 NIFSPQEF
+1018 NYFGTWGF
-1026 SSIAE
+1026 AE
-1031 ENNSQNPLTS
+1031 QAEKDNSQNPLTS
-1041 NYYNTEIHQNFT
+1041 NYYNTEIHQNFM
-1053 NQALS
+1053 NQGLS
-1058 PFEIYRNTKNI
+1058 AFDVYRNTKNV

>member
-1 MARKGEA
+1 MARKDEA

-27 RKIKEAQSEFK
+27 RKIKEAQSEFR

-103 QAALNKVVNEYNKY
+103 QAALNRVVNEYNKY

-129 ETTNAADD
+129 EATNAADD
-137 LADGLEEAN
+137 LAESFKEAN
-146 DAAGKTDGYT
+146 DAAGQTDGYT

-475 KQNQVGVDLFGT
+475 KQNQAGVDLFGT

-643 DAYNTTHDYIKKAAD
+643 DAYNTTHDNIKKAAD

-698 LSKAMGKDGEIKIVD
+698 LSKAMGKDGEIGIVD

-723 NTVDE
+723 GTIE
-728 TLKLQQA
+728 STLKLEQA

-741 YEDSYSEAVTKQGSA
+741 YEGSYDEAVTKQKTA
-756 QDNYNKILSDINAY
+756 QDAYNKILSDINAY
-770 ESQKK
+770 EK
-775 QKEQDV
+775 QKTD
-781 ENLTAQILKTSELDV
+781 
-796 YKRNNL
+796 R
-802 IAQKAQ
+802 
-808 AQNDIRRLNEVL
+808 QNDLGKYQNQLLGVNKFAEPYEYNKILGQIMQAKADIQRLGSAL
-820 SSGDNALYTKLSEA
+820 HSGDNALYTKLDNA
-834 EKVLTGYNAIIE
+834 EKVLVGYNAIIE

-855 INGDANKVQ
+855 ISGDADKVQ
-864 EALTRLKNEF
+864 QALSRLQNEF
-874 VTADTGTKQT
+874 VTADSGTKKT
-884 LEAQIQTLTNK
+884 LEAQIQTLTSK
-895 YNEMKS
+895 YNEMKA
-901 ASQVEGAKVNEQ
+901 ASQVEGAKVNKQ
-913 ELSNMKSLIDLA
+913 ELTNMESLINLA
-925 KQELEKYKKATQE
+925 KQELEKYKAATQQ

-943 NKSAKKAGEELTES
+943 NKSAKKSGEELTKS
-957 IKKGIQ
+957 LKKGIQ
-963 NGIKDGKIK
+963 KGIKDGQIK
-972 AGADE
+972 ELADN
-977 LKNAI
+977 LKSAI
-982 DNELNQQEYFKNI
+982 DSELPADYFSRL
-995 GKKAGEDII
+995 GHKAGEEII
-1004 NAAIEELANRGGAK
+1004 NGAIQELSERGGAL
-1018 NIFSPQEF
+1018 NYFGTWGF
-1026 SSIAE
+1026 AE
-1031 ENNSQNPLTS
+1031 QAEKDNSQNPLTS

>member
-1 MARKGEA
+1 MARKDEA

-27 RKIKEAQSEFK
+27 RKIREAQSEFR
-38 AASAAMEDWEN
+38 AVSASMEDWED

-62 KVQEEERNKLVLV
+62 KVQEEEKNKLALV
-75 EKQLQLT
+75 EKQLKLT
-82 NERYGESSAQATN
+82 NEQYGENSAQATN

-129 ETTNAADD
+129 EATNAADD
-137 LADGLEEAN
+137 LAESFEEAN
-146 DAAGKTDGYT
+146 DAASKTDGYT

-169 IEKVTEK
+169 VEKVTGK
-176 VKDMVLELSGAQTAY
+176 VKDMVLELSNAQSAY
-191 NNFSAKTGAVGQE
+191 NSFSAKTGAIGQE

-217 GSDRTAIAE
+217 GSDRTAIAS
-226 AMAEVQQQTNE
+226 AMAEVQQQTGE

-244 DYTAKAMLLEE
+244 DYTSKAMLLEE
-255 TFGYDVQESMRAV
+255 TFGYDIQESMRAV
-268 NMLMEQ
+268 NMLMQQ
-274 FGVTSDEAFN
+274 FGTTSDEAFN

-309 HYKQLGYSAEEM
+309 HYKQLGFSAEEM

-350 KDTAT
+350 KDTTT
-355 TTQEGFGLLGYSA
+355 TTQEGFSLLGYSA
-368 GVSAEQIQ
+368 EAAADQTKDGSESA
-376 KAEEEIAK
+376 
-384 LEKNL
+384 
-389 SYAQA
+389 
-394 EQAGFNEKTSDLTRQ
+394 SD
-409 KNADKIAEYSD
+409 
-420 ALKAAKRNLNS
+420 
-431 LKNEGKG
+431 
-438 ASGSIADLQARFAKG
+438 SIADLQSRFARG
-453 GDTAKKATAEV
+453 GETAKKATNEV
-464 LKKLFSMDDKV
+464 LKRLFNMQDKV
-475 KQNQVGVDLFGT
+475 KQNQAGVDLFGT

-495 AIKALTDTQGE
+495 AVKALTDTQGE
-506 ISKTTDAMEEIKD
+506 ISKTTDAMEEIQD

-530 QMWREIETE
+530 KMWREIETD

-555 VTWVKSNL
+555 VVWVKANL
-563 PTIVPVLSTIAG
+563 PTIVPVLTTIAG

-604 AVVGALATA
+604 AVVAALAAA
-613 IGGVALALQQNNFSL
+613 IGGVALALQQNSFSL
-628 PSDVQEHIDKVNELS
+628 PADVQEHIDKVNELS
-643 DAYNTTHDYIKKAAD
+643 DAYTSTHKSIKKAAD

-665 YYEGLWDELQKI
+665 YYEGLWTELKKI
-677 VDQNGKIKDGYKEHA
+677 VTKNGEIKKGYEEHA

-713 GVVQKWKELK
+713 GVVQKWTELK
-723 NTVDE
+723 DTVED

-756 QDNYNKILSDINAY
+756 QDNYNKILSDISAY
-770 ESQKK
+770 EK
-775 QKEQDV
+775 QKEQQQN
-781 ENLTAQILKTSELDV
+781 ELKKLTQQISNTDKLDV
-796 YKRNNL
+796 YKYNKL
-802 IAQKAQ
+802 VTQKVQTQ
-808 AQNDIRRLNEVL
+808 ANIRRIDDALK
-820 SSGDNALYTKLSEA
+820 SGDNALYTKLNEA
-834 EKVLTGYNAIIE
+834 EKVLSGYNAIIE

-855 INGDANKVQ
+855 ISGDTKKVQ
-864 EALTRLKNEF
+864 EALSRLKNEF
-874 VTADTGTKQT
+874 VTADSGTKKT
-884 LEAQIQTLTNK
+884 LEAQIQTLTSK
-895 YNEMKS
+895 YNEMKA
-901 ASQVEGAKVNEQ
+901 ASQVEGAKVNKQ
-913 ELSNMKSLIDLA
+913 ELTNMESLINLA
-925 KQELEKYKKATQE
+925 KQELEKYKVATQQ

-943 NKSAKKAGEELTES
+943 NKSAKKSGEELTENL
-957 IKKGIQ
+957 KKGIRQ
-963 NGIKDGKIK
+963 GIKDGKIK
-972 AGADE
+972 TAADE
-977 LKNAI
+977 FKTTI
-982 DNELNQQEYFKNI
+982 EKELNREYFRKL
-995 GKKAGEDII
+995 GTKAGEEII
-1004 NAAIEELANRGGAK
+1004 NGAIQELSERGGAL
-1018 NIFSPQEF
+1018 NYFGTWGF
-1026 SSIAE
+1026 AE
-1031 ENNSQNPLTS
+1031 QAEKDNSQNPLTS
-1041 NYYNTEIHQNFT
+1041 NYYNTEIHQNFM
-1053 NQALS
+1053 NQGLS
-1058 PFEIYRNTKNI
+1058 AFDVYRNTKNV

>member
-1 MARKGEA
+1 MARKDEA

-27 RKIKEAQSEFK
+27 RKIKEAQSEFR
-38 AASAAMEDWEN
+38 AASAAMEDWED

-62 KVQEEERNKLVLV
+62 KVQEEEKNKLALV
-75 EKQLQLT
+75 EKQLKLT
-82 NERYGESSAQATN
+82 NEQYGENSAQATN

-129 ETTNAADD
+129 EATNAADD
-137 LADGLEEAN
+137 LAESFEEAN
-146 DAAGKTDGYT
+146 DAASKTDGYT

-169 IEKVTEK
+169 IEKVTGK
-176 VKDMVLELSGAQTAY
+176 VKDMVLELSNAQSAY
-191 NNFSAKTGAVGQE
+191 NSFSAKTGAIGKE
-204 YNDAIDSLYNNAY
+204 YDEAIDSLYNNAY

-237 MDSSKLE
+237 MDSTKLE
-244 DYTAKAMLLEE
+244 NFTANALLLQE
-255 TFGYDVQESMRAV
+255 TFGYDIQESMRAV

-274 FGVTSDEAFN
+274 FGVTSDEAVN

-309 HYKQLGYSAEEM
+309 HYKQLGFSAEEM

-355 TTQEGFGLLGYSA
+355 TTQEGFSLLGYSA
-368 GVSAEQIQ
+368 EAAADQMKDGSESA
-376 KAEEEIAK
+376 
-384 LEKNL
+384 
-389 SYAQA
+389 
-394 EQAGFNEKTSDLTRQ
+394 SD
-409 KNADKIAEYSD
+409 
-420 ALKAAKRNLNS
+420 
-431 LKNEGKG
+431 
-438 ASGSIADLQARFAKG
+438 SIADLQSRFAKG
-453 GDTAKKATAEV
+453 GETAKKATNEV
-464 LKKLFSMDDKV
+464 LKRLFNMQDKV
-475 KQNQVGVDLFGT
+475 KQNQAGVDLFGT

-495 AIKALTDTQGE
+495 AVKALTDTQGE
-506 ISKTTDAMEEIKD
+506 ISKTTDAMTEIKD

-530 QMWREIETE
+530 KMWREIETD

-555 VTWVKSNL
+555 VVWVKANL
-563 PTIVPVLSTIAG
+563 PTIVPVLTTIAG
-575 IIAGMWTI
+575 IIAGMWTV
-583 TKVGNFI
+583 TKVGSFV

-604 AVVGALATA
+604 AVVAALATA
-613 IGGVALALQQNNFSL
+613 IGGVALALQQNSFSL
-628 PSDVQEHIDKVNELS
+628 PADVQEHIDKVNELS
-643 DAYNTTHDYIKKAAD
+643 DAYTSTHDNIKKAAD

-665 YYEGLWDELQKI
+665 YYEGLWAELKKI
-677 VDQNGKIKDGYKEHA
+677 VTKNGEIKKGYEEHA

-713 GVVQKWKELK
+713 GVVQKWTELK
-723 NTVDE
+723 DTVED

-741 YEDSYSEAVTKQGSA
+741 YEDSYNEAVTKQGSA
-756 QDNYNKILSDINAY
+756 QDNYNKILSDISAY
-770 ESQKK
+770 EK
-775 QKEQDV
+775 QKEQQQN
-781 ENLTAQILKTSELDV
+781 ELKKLTQQINNTDKLDV
-796 YKRNNL
+796 YKYNNL
-802 IAQKAQ
+802 VTQKVQTQ
-808 AQNDIRRLNEVL
+808 ANIRRLDDALN
-820 SSGDNALYTKLSEA
+820 SGDNALYTKLNEA

-855 INGDANKVQ
+855 ISGDTKKVQ
-864 EALTRLKNEF
+864 EALSRLKNEF
-874 VTADTGTKQT
+874 VTADSGTKKT
-884 LEAQIQTLTNK
+884 LEAQIQTLTSK
-895 YNEMKS
+895 YNEMKA
-901 ASQVEGAKVNEQ
+901 ASQVEGAKVNKQ
-913 ELSNMKSLIDLA
+913 ELTNMESLINLA
-925 KQELEKYKKATQE
+925 KQELEKYKVATQQ

-943 NKSAKKAGEELTES
+943 NKSAKKSGEELTENL
-957 IKKGIQ
+957 KKGIRQ
-963 NGIKDGKIK
+963 GIKDGKIK
-972 AGADE
+972 TAADE
-977 LKNAI
+977 FKATI
-982 DNELNQQEYFKNI
+982 EKELNREYFRKL
-995 GKKAGEDII
+995 GTKAGEEII
-1004 NAAIEELANRGGAK
+1004 NGAIQELSERGGAL
-1018 NIFSPQEF
+1018 NYFGTWGF
-1026 SSIAE
+1026 AE
-1031 ENNSQNPLTS
+1031 QAEKDNSQNPLTS
-1041 NYYNTEIHQNFT
+1041 NYYNTEIHQNFM
-1053 NQALS
+1053 NQGLS
-1058 PFEIYRNTKNI
+1058 AFDVYRNTKNV

>member
-1 MARKGEA
+1 MAKKDEA

-103 QAALNKVVNEYNKY
+103 QAALNRVVNEYNKY

-355 TTQEGFGLLGYSA
+355 TTQEGFALLGYAAEAAADQMKDGSESA
-368 GVSAEQIQ
+368 
-376 KAEEEIAK
+376 
-384 LEKNL
+384 
-389 SYAQA
+389 
-394 EQAGFNEKTSDLTRQ
+394 SD
-409 KNADKIAEYSD
+409 
-420 ALKAAKRNLNS
+420 
-431 LKNEGKG
+431 
-438 ASGSIADLQARFAKG
+438 SIADLQSRFAKG
-453 GDTAKKATAEV
+453 GETAKKATDEV
-464 LKKLFSMDDKV
+464 LKRLFNMQDKV
-475 KQNQVGVDLFGT
+475 KQNQAGVDLFGT

-555 VTWVKSNL
+555 ITWTKANL
-563 PTIVPVLSTIAG
+563 PTLVPVLTTIAG
-575 IIAGMWTI
+575 IITTMWSV

-590 SAITSIATPVGAVT
+590 AALTSIATPAGAAV
-604 AVVGALATA
+604 AVVAALATA
-613 IGGVALALQQNNFSL
+613 IGGVALAISQNSFAV
-628 PSDVQEHIDKVNELS
+628 PADVQEHINKIEELG
-643 DAYNTTHDYIKKAAD
+643 DAYKNTHNDIKAAVEA
-658 DNTSKYS
+658 NNSKYT
-665 YYEGLWDELQKI
+665 YYEGLWKELKKI
-677 VDQNGKIKDGYKEHA
+677 VDENGRVKKGYEDHA
-692 EFISNE
+692 KFITTE
-698 LSKAMGKDGEIKIVD
+698 LSEAMGENGEIGIVD

-723 NTVDE
+723 GTIE
-728 TLKLQQA
+728 STLKLEQA

-741 YEDSYSEAVTKQGSA
+741 YEGSYDEAVTKQKTA
-756 QDNYNKILSDINAY
+756 QDAYNKILSDINAY
-770 ESQKK
+770 EK
-775 QKEQDV
+775 QKTD
-781 ENLTAQILKTSELDV
+781 
-796 YKRNNL
+796 R
-802 IAQKAQ
+802 
-808 AQNDIRRLNEVL
+808 QNDLGKYQNQLLGVNKFAEPYEYNKILGQIMQAKADIQRLGSAL
-820 SSGDNALYTKLSEA
+820 HSGDNALYTKLDNA
-834 EKVLTGYNAIIE
+834 EKVLVGYNAIIE

-855 INGDANKVQ
+855 ISGDADKVQ
-864 EALTRLKNEF
+864 QALSRLQNEF
-874 VTADTGTKQT
+874 VTADSGTKKT
-884 LEAQIQTLTNK
+884 LEAQIQTLTSK
-895 YNEMKS
+895 YNEMKA
-901 ASQVEGAKVNEQ
+901 ASQVEGAKVNKQ
-913 ELSNMKSLIDLA
+913 ELTNMESLINLA
-925 KQELEKYKKATQE
+925 KQELEKYKTATQE
-938 KTNAT
+938 KTKAT
-943 NKSAKKAGEELTES
+943 NKSAKKSGEELTKS
-957 IKKGIQ
+957 LKKGIQ
-963 NGIKDGKIK
+963 KGIKDGQIK
-972 AGADE
+972 ELADN
-977 LKNAI
+977 LKSAI
-982 DNELNQQEYFKNI
+982 DSELPDDYFRRL
-995 GKKAGEDII
+995 GHKAGEEII
-1004 NAAIEELANRGGAK
+1004 NGAIQELSERGGAL
-1018 NIFSPQEF
+1018 NYFGTWGF
-1026 SSIAE
+1026 AE
-1031 ENNSQNPLTS
+1031 QAEKDNSQNPLMS
-1041 NYYNTEIHQNFT
+1041 NYYNTEIHQNFL
-1053 NQALS
+1053 NQGLS
-1058 PFEIYRNTKNI
+1058 PFDVYRNTKNV

>member
-1 MARKGEA
+1 MARKDEA

-103 QAALNKVVNEYNKY
+103 QAALNRVVNEYNKY

-495 AIKALTDTQGE
+495 AIKALTDTLSYLHHYE
-506 ISKTTDAMEEIKD
+506 
-519 LKYDDVNTQLT
+519 V
-530 QMWREIETE
+530 
-539 FVKPVV
+539 F
-545 EKAIPEIKNG
+545 
-555 VTWVKSNL
+555 L
-563 PTIVPVLSTIAG
+563 PGLLLLS
-575 IIAGMWTI
+575 
-583 TKVGNFI
+583 
-590 SAITSIATPVGAVT
+590 
-604 AVVGALATA
+604 
-613 IGGVALALQQNNFSL
+613 
-628 PSDVQEHIDKVNELS
+628 
-643 DAYNTTHDYIKKAAD
+643 
-658 DNTSKYS
+658 
-665 YYEGLWDELQKI
+665 
-677 VDQNGKIKDGYKEHA
+677 
-692 EFISNE
+692 
-698 LSKAMGKDGEIKIVD
+698 
-713 GVVQKWKELK
+713 
-723 NTVDE
+723 
-728 TLKLQQA
+728 
-735 KSMLSS
+735 
-741 YEDSYSEAVTKQGSA
+741 
-756 QDNYNKILSDINAY
+756 
-770 ESQKK
+770 
-775 QKEQDV
+775 
-781 ENLTAQILKTSELDV
+781 
-796 YKRNNL
+796 
-802 IAQKAQ
+802 
-808 AQNDIRRLNEVL
+808 
-820 SSGDNALYTKLSEA
+820 
-834 EKVLTGYNAIIE
+834 
-846 NYGRTQEAI
+846 
-855 INGDANKVQ
+855 
-864 EALTRLKNEF
+864 
-874 VTADTGTKQT
+874 
-884 LEAQIQTLTNK
+884 
-895 YNEMKS
+895 
-901 ASQVEGAKVNEQ
+901 
-913 ELSNMKSLIDLA
+913 
-925 KQELEKYKKATQE
+925 
-938 KTNAT
+938 
-943 NKSAKKAGEELTES
+943 
-957 IKKGIQ
+957 
-963 NGIKDGKIK
+963 
-972 AGADE
+972 
-977 LKNAI
+977 
-982 DNELNQQEYFKNI
+982 
-995 GKKAGEDII
+995 
-1004 NAAIEELANRGGAK
+1004 
-1018 NIFSPQEF
+1018 
-1026 SSIAE
+1026 
-1031 ENNSQNPLTS
+1031 
-1041 NYYNTEIHQNFT
+1041 
-1053 NQALS
+1053 
-1058 PFEIYRNTKNI
+1058 
-1069 FNK
+1069 